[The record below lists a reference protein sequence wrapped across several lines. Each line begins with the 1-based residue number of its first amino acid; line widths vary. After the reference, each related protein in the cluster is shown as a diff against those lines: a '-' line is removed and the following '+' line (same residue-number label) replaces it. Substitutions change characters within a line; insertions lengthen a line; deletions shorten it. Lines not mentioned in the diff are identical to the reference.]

1 MPNPLT
7 ISAIVA
13 MARNRVIG
21 NAGAL
26 PWRLS
31 GDLKFFKATTL
42 GKPVVM
48 GRKTYES
55 IGRPLPGRPNIVIT
69 RDRGFSAEGITVVHD
84 IDAALAEAERQ
95 ARAIGAAE
103 IMIIGGAEIYAQA
116 LPRTDRLYITEIE
129 ADIDGDTVF
138 PALEP
143 RVWQQGDRTKA
154 VVDEASGLSYSF
166 ITLDRIGD

>member
-1 MPNPLT
+1 MNKPTPLT

-84 IDAALAEAERQ
+84 IDAALAEADRQ

-103 IMIIGGAEIYAQA
+103 IMI
-116 LPRTDRLYITEIE
+116 
-129 ADIDGDTVF
+129 
-138 PALEP
+138 
-143 RVWQQGDRTKA
+143 
-154 VVDEASGLSYSF
+154 
-166 ITLDRIGD
+166 